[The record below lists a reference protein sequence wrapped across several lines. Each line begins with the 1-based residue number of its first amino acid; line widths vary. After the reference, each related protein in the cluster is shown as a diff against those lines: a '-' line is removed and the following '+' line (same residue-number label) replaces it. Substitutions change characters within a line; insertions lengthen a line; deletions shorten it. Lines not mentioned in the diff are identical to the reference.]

1 MKCNFHFIS
10 LAERPKC
17 TRARSL
23 STSFV
28 IWPAT
33 RMHSTSRLA
42 QTPHETSSRRE
53 LIKKERPL
61 IFCSKTRCQAS
72 REREGT
78 DDDDGHTVSFHLFA
92 ALLMQIMKIIPRA
105 PSPPHYVVVVP
116 LLIITHS
123 HSRATALMLFSRF
136 GIIFNH
142 GAAHNSH
149 RENSPPAAAAKS

>member
-1 MKCNFHFIS
+1 VH
-10 LAERPKC
+10 
-17 TRARSL
+17 ARSL
-23 STSFV
+23 SQQVLLSGLRRGCTQRAVSHKHH
-28 IWPAT
+28 T
-33 RMHSTSRLA
+33 RRR
-42 QTPHETSSRRE
+42 RRE

-72 REREGT
+72 RKREGT

-92 ALLMQIMKIIPRA
+92 ALLMQIVKIIPRA

-123 HSRATALMLFSRF
+123 HGRATALMLFSRF

-149 RENSPPAAAAKS
+149 RETSPPAAAAKS